1 MLIYSMDSGHVYRN
15 FGHLGS
21 AAKWGTFR
29 RLFML
34 PETGFLPFSRANF
47 LMDFVVLAM
56 AIIIPI
62 MLASVVLV
70 RYWKNYSLHRKI
82 QIALGSVLGITLIV
96 FEIDVRINGWRHL
109 AASSPYYDTAVY
121 PSLIVHLA
129 FAIPTFFLWL
139 VTIIGGIKYY
149 RPDSDQGTRFH
160 KIMGRFS
167 AVFMLGTAVTGWIFF
182 WLAFVA

>member
-1 MLIYSMDSGHVYRN
+1 
-15 FGHLGS
+15 
-21 AAKWGTFR
+21 
-29 RLFML
+29 ML

-96 FEIDVRINGWRHL
+96 FEID
-109 AASSPYYDTAVY
+109 
-121 PSLIVHLA
+121 
-129 FAIPTFFLWL
+129 
-139 VTIIGGIKYY
+139 
-149 RPDSDQGTRFH
+149 
-160 KIMGRFS
+160 
-167 AVFMLGTAVTGWIFF
+167 
-182 WLAFVA
+182 